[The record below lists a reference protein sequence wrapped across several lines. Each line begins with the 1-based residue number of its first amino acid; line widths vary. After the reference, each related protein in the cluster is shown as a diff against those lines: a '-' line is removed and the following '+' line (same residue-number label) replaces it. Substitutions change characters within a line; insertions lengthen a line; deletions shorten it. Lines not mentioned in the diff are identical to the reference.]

1 MGRCGL
7 DLSGSRYGYVAG
19 FCERGHEQIG
29 SINLWNL
36 LEKFLLASQGLC
48 LLILQEQGFAVI

>member
-19 FCERGHEQIG
+19 FCEHGHEQMG
-29 SINLWNL
+29 SINLGNL
-36 LEKFLLASQGLC
+36 LEKDLLPSQGLC
-48 LLILQEQGFAVI
+48 LSILQEQGFAVI